1 VERQSVNPFV
11 EVRLGG
17 SPALLG
23 RRSVFPPAVR
33 PTHALKSRALLDRL
47 LGAPATLDELRR
59 RCDALGMPPT
69 VRQLTDREFVV
80 QLRDRVDRGKLV
92 FVSLGTSAST
102 LVPKPYRPVAAVAAK
117 PVAGW
122 SIGEKIEAVLRRTV
136 RLLPDETA
144 RTVEA
149 MLSPEAVGT
158 AVGLLVA
165 VAAANAMGVGVVLD
179 AALAAYA
186 FYAAGTA
193 GLRALTDLVSATAGL
208 VTADGEDDLDRAARI
223 YAASLV
229 VLGTVFLQRFIK
241 GARSRSDKVGG
252 VSRLDGP
259 GGGGG
264 GARPQPRSK
273 VPAKKDHKAHNQEGP
288 AGSKGFAAD
297 RGGKTS
303 RSAADRKAELQLR
316 KLGYDPETAAQVV
329 GSGKKG
335 SFKPVD
341 LKKGDELYAFTTSGK
356 GKNAGSPY
364 WMTKEQYQEVKS
376 KFHDPATGGWDR
388 HGVKQHLA
396 LPCYNKVDSFVT
408 GRVTKPHTAL
418 SSSVGEAAE
427 TVIYRGGT
435 TQHTMY
441 GGGGQTSP
449 LKGAIEF
456 LGEGSPP

>member
-1 VERQSVNPFV
+1 MDPFV
-11 EVRLGG
+11 ELRLGG

-23 RRSVFPPAVR
+23 RRSIFPPAVK
-33 PTHALKSRALLDRL
+33 PAHALKSRILLDRL
-47 LGAPATLDELRR
+47 LRAPATLDELRR
-59 RCDALGMPPT
+59 RCDALGLPPT
-69 VRQLTDREFVV
+69 VRQLSDKEFVF

-102 LVPKPYRPVAAVAAK
+102 VVPKPYRPVHAASAR
-117 PVAGW
+117 PVAQW
-122 SIGEKIEAVLRRTV
+122 STGEKIEETLRRTV

-144 RTVEA
+144 RMVQA

-158 AVGLLVA
+158 VVGLLIA

-193 GLRALTDLVSATAGL
+193 GLRALTDLVGATAGL
-208 VTADGEDDLDRAARI
+208 IAADSDDDLDRAAQV

-229 VLGTVFLQRFIK
+229 VLGTAFLQRFIK

-252 VSRLDGP
+252 VSRQAGP

-264 GARPQPRSK
+264 GARPPARSH
-273 VPAKKDHKAHNQEGP
+273 VPARKDYKAHNQDGP
-288 AGSKGFAAD
+288 VSSKDFAAD
-297 RGGKTS
+297 RGGKAKRTV
-303 RSAADRKAELQLR
+303 ADRKAELQLR
-316 KLGYDPETAAQVV
+316 KLGYDPETAAQIV
-329 GSGKKG
+329 GSGRKG

-341 LKKGDELYAFTTSGK
+341 LKKGDELYAFTTTGK
-356 GKNAGSPY
+356 GKNAASPY
-364 WMTKEQYQEVKS
+364 WMTKDQYQQVKS
-376 KFHDPATGGWDR
+376 KFHHPATGAWDR

-418 SSSVGEAAE
+418 SSSIGEATE
-427 TVIYRGGT
+427 TVIYRGGA

-441 GGGGQTSP
+441 GGGGQTAP
-449 LKGAIEF
+449 LKGAIEL
-456 LGEGSPP
+456 LGEGPPP